1 MSREIRY
8 FGADESGEKKAHQFK
23 EIVHEVSYW
32 YGCIFIGD
40 YIPSLRWVS
49 KLHGSNASMHALRS
63 RVRQFVQTLLD
74 EHHTRKS
81 APTIDSELDIDVP
94 KDFMDVLLS
103 MPGEDGTGTLSSDQ
117 IEAVVMV
124 SRLRNSLLFLVP

>member
-1 MSREIRY
+1 
-8 FGADESGEKKAHQFK
+8 
-23 EIVHEVSYW
+23 
-32 YGCIFIGD
+32 
-40 YIPSLRWVS
+40 
-49 KLHGSNASMHALRS
+49 MHALRS
-63 RVRQFVQTLLD
+63 RIRQFVQMLLD
-74 EHHTRKS
+74 EHHMRKS